1 MTCKAL
7 ALCLER
13 LGKLKILFK
22 LGAISALVQIF
33 NRNIN

>member
-7 ALCLER
+7 TPCLKR

-22 LGAISALVQIF
+22 LGAISALVQIH
-33 NRNIN
+33 NRNLN